1 MPASGTLIP
10 RYISTYLVLACLFFW
25 LAACTRP
32 LIPLRHGRWVAIA
45 VLAVYCILFLRG
57 LGRPIPGR
65 NRLLMQAL
73 IFLLLSGLVSAALS
87 ISPLLSFTKLTMF
100 SAVVVPLMCFAIVK
114 LRPDEAREWLRAVL
128 CFLVVAAPAVALFP
142 AELRPEYDDPTLFQ
156 GSAGDANTMG
166 HIAAL
171 AFLALIFSR
180 ERAPARHPW
189 RTWAFLLL
197 MGMGFLLLATKA
209 RSSAF
214 SVLVGLVV
222 AVQYVPRLRNT
233 LILLAF
239 FGTTLLLVAGELESR
254 LTQFIV
260 KHDLSEGK
268 LRSKWRRDED
278 SFVGRIL
285 ATRIPPWKR
294 AWEASLE
301 RPMFGWG
308 FGVSATTPPDWKFSL
323 SATGTLEEV
332 NNDILQVLEG
342 TGFVGLAAHLM
353 VVLTIL
359 LRFRPPPNCR
369 SPDWIIAYCLTWALW
384 SNLMLDGSSHG
395 IGYLTSG
402 LFWLLLALTACP
414 ALHVPRRPALP
425 PRRRINPR
433 RIYEPERGAGETDRA
448 GESEPD

>member
-1 MPASGTLIP
+1 MP

-57 LGRPIPGR
+57 MGRPLPLR
-65 NRLLMQAL
+65 NRQLMQAVA
-73 IFLLLSGLVSAALS
+73 FLLVCGAASASLS

-100 SAVVVPLMCFAIVK
+100 AAVLVPLMCFAVVK

-142 AELRPEYDDPTLFQ
+142 AEFIEGYDDPSLFQ

-171 AFLALIFSR
+171 AFLALILSR
-180 ERAPARHPW
+180 ERTPARHPW

-197 MGMGFLLLATKA
+197 MGVGFLLLATKA

-214 SVLVGLVV
+214 SVLVGLLV
-222 AVQYVPRLRNT
+222 AVQYVPRLKNT
-233 LILLAF
+233 LILLAL

-254 LTQFIV
+254 LTQFVV
-260 KHDLSEGK
+260 KHEFAPDLS
-268 LRSKWRRDED
+268 RSKWEREEET
-278 SFVGRIL
+278 FVGRIL
-285 ATRIPPWKR
+285 ATRLPPWKR

-323 SATGTLEEV
+323 STYGTLEEV

-342 TGFVGLAAHLM
+342 TGFCGLLAHLA
-353 VVLTIL
+353 VVLTVL
-359 LRFRPPPNCR
+359 LRFRPPPYCR
-369 SPDWIIAYCLTWALW
+369 SSDWVIAYCLTWALW

-414 ALHVPRRPALP
+414 ALHVARRPAPP
-425 PRRRINPR
+425 PRRRTPPR
-433 RIYEPERGAGETDRA
+433 RFGPEPDTDETNRRA
-448 GESEPD
+448 ESEPA